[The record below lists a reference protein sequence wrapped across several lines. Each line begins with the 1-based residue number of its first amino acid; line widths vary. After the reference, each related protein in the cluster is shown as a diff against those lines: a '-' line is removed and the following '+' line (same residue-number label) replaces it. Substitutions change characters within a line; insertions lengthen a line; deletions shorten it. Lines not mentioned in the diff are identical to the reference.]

1 MPRSARSTTRI
12 PARFP
17 KPAGAKAPAV
27 KADPAADFAAVQPQV
42 RQALVSEMARG
53 KAVKAASD
61 LAYAL
66 YEGKVTRASLESFLA
81 SRKLKTE
88 SLAPFTNE
96 AGPSE
101 FGGSREIATAAFELN
116 CRPVLLRGDSQ
127 PQRRRGP
134 DLEGTPALPLPALSE
149 VREQVVATTPPTTRS
164 ASASSNSGGP

>member
-1 MPRSARSTTRI
+1 MARS
-12 PARFP
+12 
-17 KPAGAKAPAV
+17 
-27 KADPAADFAAVQPQV
+27 
-42 RQALVSEMARG
+42 

-66 YEGKVTRASLESFLA
+66 YEGKVTRASLDSFLA

-116 CRPVLLRGDSQ
+116 SDRFYS
-127 PQRRRGP
+127 
-134 DLEGTPALPLPALSE
+134 EGIPS
-149 VREQVVATTPPTTRS
+149 PTAPWS
-164 ASASSNSGGP
+164 